1 MAQQFNKRIFSVKDF
16 FHTMDLAIGSLGKL
30 RKAKKEH
37 LINATFQE
45 RIMLAVTEVNGC
57 EVCSYYHTKEALK
70 AGLSEDEISS
80 MLTGS
85 TENIHKDEAIAIFFA
100 QHYAETAGHPDKE
113 AYRRLIQNYGQTKG
127 EGILAIIRMIMMGN
141 AYGIAYGAFK
151 NRIKGHSVKKSSL
164 GKEFG
169 VLVGGI
175 LFIPIALVKNLIP
188 ATREVI

>member
-1 MAQQFNKRIFSVKDF
+1 
-16 FHTMDLAIGSLGKL
+16 
-30 RKAKKEH
+30 
-37 LINATFQE
+37 
-45 RIMLAVTEVNGC
+45 MLAVTEVNGC

-151 NRIKGHSVKKSSL
+151 KNRIKGHSVKKKQFRQRIWGASRWY
-164 GKEFG
+164 
-169 VLVGGI
+169 
-175 LFIPIALVKNLIP
+175 LIYSYCLSEKFDSCN
-188 ATREVI
+188 A